1 MTRDKR
7 RTRTSGAREGRRNS
21 SAPVSLDWRTG
32 RRDDEAILRAVRDHQ
47 PGAFDRF
54 VERFGNRIYA
64 FSMRSCGHR
73 EDAEDVFQG
82 KFAPDQELSLD
93 ELLPLGEIETGPV
106 LPRRHGPEGELYR
119 RRVAEEM
126 EEAVHALPP
135 AYRIIWM
142 LRDVEGLDTAET
154 ARALE
159 ISEANVKMRL
169 HRARLA
175 LRKRLA
181 HLHPEEGET

>member
-1 MTRDKR
+1 
-7 RTRTSGAREGRRNS
+7 
-21 SAPVSLDWRTG
+21 
-32 RRDDEAILRAVRDHQ
+32 VRDHQ

-73 EDAEDVFQG
+73 EDAEDVFQETLLTVYRRLQDLREPGALTTWLYRIVANACASSRRKG